1 DPFTPVKPGDDKYDG
16 QRIPGIRID
25 VTDRNAVE
33 SGKIG
38 AAILYVLQQVHHDSL
53 KIRDRTF
60 DERLGSTAVRRAIM
74 IGTDPAVAM
83 IPQRAMVDDF
93 EWRAK
98 KFYLY
103 K

>member
-1 DPFTPVKPGDDKYDG
+1 VNAGDEKYNG

-33 SGKIG
+33 SGQIA
-38 AAILYVLQQVHHDSL
+38 AAILFVLQQVHHDSL
-53 KIRDRTF
+53 KIRERTF
-60 DERLGSTAVRRAIM
+60 DERFGSSSARRAIM
-74 IGTDPAVAM
+74 IGTDPSVAM
-83 IPQRAMVDDF
+83 IPQRALVDDF

-98 KFYLY
+98 RFYLY